1 MHYTSK
7 TAQLLNTRG
16 LYNKKEWKVKGKEA
30 IPPIGLQDAT
40 IDIAVMRFAS
50 KKGSSIFLKNGS

>member
-1 MHYTSK
+1 
-7 TAQLLNTRG
+7 LNTRG